1 MKDPRQRAAGEVAS
15 AREREPAGAAAE
27 ISSLE
32 IVVAVPRDE
41 EGDMLARE
49 LLRTRSGVRRLWPL
63 PPRLP
68 DGVDVMFCEL
78 TPELPQCLPWVP
90 GQPLAAL
97 VVVTPA
103 VQMPP
108 LKLLRN
114 CAPHAVLHRP
124 FTTGTVLTSLAIARA
139 QFLYEQRLR
148 GRIDKLDETLRSF
161 RSVERAKNILMEKR
175 NLDEEAA
182 YHFMRRQAMSQRV
195 SVGAVAAAIIDSRD
209 ILG

>member
-1 MKDPRQRAAGEVAS
+1 VKEPPQKVTGGGGS
-15 AREREPAGAAAE
+15 AREPAGAAAE

-32 IVVAVPRDE
+32 ILVAVPRDE

-103 VQMPP
+103 VHMPP

-124 FTTGTVLTSLAIARA
+124 FTTGTVLTSLAVARA
-139 QFLYEQRLR
+139 QFLY
-148 GRIDKLDETLRSF
+148 
-161 RSVERAKNILMEKR
+161 ERAKNILMEKR

>member
-1 MKDPRQRAAGEVAS
+1 VKEPPQRVPSGGGS
-15 AREREPAGAAAE
+15 AREPAGAAAE
-27 ISSLE
+27 ISFLE
-32 IVVAVPRDE
+32 ILVAVPRDE

-103 VQMPP
+103 VHMPP

-148 GRIDKLDETLRSF
+148 ARIDKLDETLRSF